1 MLQCP
6 VVFTG
11 MADVAGGRKLSF
23 VSRACINA
31 PAPPPAEAAP
41 RSTGAVGQRAAL
53 RPVDCAARRG
63 ERSVGRRWY
72 VAAVKPGYEDAAER
86 HLARQ
91 GFESFTPRCRKTVR
105 HARRQ
110 IERHV
115 PLFPGYVFV
124 AFDIADCPWRS
135 VNGTFGVRSL
145 VMAGERPVPVP
156 PGLVEHFIE
165 MTDNS
170 GLMAAELRP
179 GQRVEILSGPFAQLA
194 GTIERLDGKGRVCVL
209 LRLLNGESPV
219 TMDRSALWPAA

>member
-1 MLQCP
+1 
-6 VVFTG
+6 
-11 MADVAGGRKLSF
+11 MADAAGGLELSYLSTTC
-23 VSRACINA
+23 VNA
-31 PAPPPAEAAP
+31 PAAPAAEAAP
-41 RSTGAVGQRAAL
+41 RSSGAA
-53 RPVDCAARRG
+53 G
-63 ERSVGRRWY
+63 EREALCAVDRGTGPGAQGAGRRWY
-72 VAAVKPGYEDAAER
+72 VAAVKPGCEDAAER

-105 HARRQ
+105 HARRL

-145 VMAGERPVPVP
+145 VMAGERPTPVP

-165 MTDNS
+165 MTDSS

-179 GQRVEILSGPFAQLA
+179 GQRVEILSGPFAQLV

-219 TMDRSALWPAA
+219 LMDRSALWPAA